1 MFFSCVAIFLILT
14 LEAKGRRVS
23 ALVGLCAFVAA
34 TRAFDAAGVLRAEDG
49 STTAAATKRFDPLR
63 RDALGAQTRY
73 PAVAKIVGRDEPQTK
88 EDGSQTI
95 PLYYGVGTLVAEVGE
110 WGIVVSNWHVVN
122 ESRDSIVAKFPTFSS
137 PARVILYDDYWDLAA
152 LVVRKPPRVAPIP
165 ISLVAPE
172 VGDVLWVAG
181 YGWSAGLT
189 EFQIQAGRLI
199 NYAEI
204 VSDGEDD
211 ANGKTGKNGKTGDGE
226 RDADA
231 PAPTK
236 RVLYETLAV
245 DKGVRP
251 GDSGGPI
258 FNRYGELAG
267 VLWGSN
273 GRATMGTYGPRVQY
287 FLTQAIERLALL
299 EAERRLDAVE
309 GDFLNWRLADGGAQ
323 KAEGADVRAQEAAKK
338 LRVYPISSVPV
349 YVAAD
354 GRETAENLARLE
366 KNVAEERARTAL
378 IAAENAKPTALPPS
392 PPVFSPTFVAL
403 QRELERVRPEV
414 AETEVWAATSDWAS
428 QTTLARRAP
437 RPANGVRETSAVA
450 ADSTLLAANGS
461 PGSKGLLADGAT
473 IVAAKPIRSEPDA
486 AAPDARPI
494 AHWQPVSNDGA
505 RSADLADEE
514 KPVDGVNS
522 AELTD
527 GEKPVDGANS
537 AELTNEENLVD
548 GENSADSAVGGKDA
562 KRENRVNLN
571 GVYFS
576 DFQVYLIVCMIF
588 CLFYNAARLMT
599 AADEKKERRKRRKE
613 RADVAER
620 RAG

>member
-14 LEAKGRRVS
+14 LETKGRRAS

-34 TRAFDAAGVLRAEDG
+34 AGAFDAAGVLRAEDG
-49 STTAAATKRFDPLR
+49 SAAATKRFDPLR

-299 EAERRLDAVE
+299 EAERRFDAVE
-309 GDFLNWRLADGGAQ
+309 GDFLNWRLADGGVQ

-450 ADSTLLAANGS
+450 ADSTLLAATNGS

-494 AHWQPVSNDGA
+494 AHWQPVSNDGEN
-505 RSADLADEE
+505 SADSADGE
-514 KPVDGVNS
+514 NS

-527 GEKPVDGANS
+527 GENLADGAKAADS
-537 AELTNEENLVD
+537 ADEGNLVD
-548 GENSADSAVGGKDA
+548 GENSAESADGEKDA